1 MRRPLATR
9 PLDRLT
15 SIRAKLGAVIVF
27 AVGITILIMY
37 VTIGF
42 ALRQQQQKAG
52 LSDLQNQANTIVAVE
67 RNCPAVMGNE
77 PQFTRKLRKPKCTD
91 S

>member
-9 PLDRLT
+9 PLDRLA

-42 ALRQQQQKAG
+42 ALGSPSRR
-52 LSDLQNQANTIVAVE
+52 SN
-67 RNCPAVMGNE
+67 PA
-77 PQFTRKLRKPKCTD
+77 
-91 S
+91 SS